1 MIRHILSSLFI
12 ITTIAW
18 IVCNKEVLIDHCESL
33 TLSADVTEAFSVG
46 VEKDSLYEGYKPTF
60 MQVEKI
66 NEQELS
72 VQARIGY
79 LLSRG
84 F

>member
-12 ITTIAW
+12 ITTIALILW
-18 IVCNKEVLIDHCESL
+18 NKNVLIDHCESL
-33 TLSADVTEAFSVG
+33 TLSADATEAFSVL
-46 VEKDSLYEGYKPTF
+46 EKDSLCEGYKPTF
-60 MQVEKI
+60 MQIEKI
-66 NEQELS
+66 NELELP